1 MAETRDTCDDGITQA
16 ERPAE
21 PYSILHGAARDTDA
35 SEEGQGR
42 RAARH
47 MGRIEQA
54 YRLGRTRIGAL
65 KQRAEDLEADLERTR
80 NDLKTAERDRDKD
93 CLVDRLALAAW
104 VASAPQFHKPAEPR
118 NKTMI
123 VGDLALDVRQKA
135 VPEKLTLTDQ
145 EAVMRQCPDFV
156 RYDPH
161 LRWVDL
167 KATLT
172 PTPHGVITEQ
182 GEIIEGVAWTKR
194 ETVDDSAVLL
204 EGKRIPLRALPG
216 EDVEPDQEQ
225 GGETDEA
232 E

>member
-1 MAETRDTCDDGITQA
+1 
-16 ERPAE
+16 
-21 PYSILHGAARDTDA
+21 
-35 SEEGQGR
+35 
-42 RAARH
+42 

-54 YRLGRTRIGAL
+54 YRLARTRIGAL
-65 KQRAEDLEADLERTR
+65 KQRVEELEADLARTR
-80 NDLKTAERDRDKD
+80 NDLATAERDRDKD

-104 VASAPQFHKPAEPR
+104 VATAPQFHIPAEPR
-118 NKTMI
+118 NKTMV

-145 EAVMRQCPDFV
+145 EAVMRQCPAFV
-156 RYDPH
+156 EQRPH
-161 LRWVDL
+161 LRWADL

-216 EDVEPDQEQ
+216 EDVETEQEQ
-225 GGETDEA
+225 GGETDA
-232 E
+232 EE

>member
-1 MAETRDTCDDGITQA
+1 MAETRDPFVEAITQE

-21 PYSILHGAARDTDA
+21 PYSILHGSAREADS

-54 YRLGRTRIGAL
+54 YRLGKTRIGAL
-65 KQRAEDLEADLERTR
+65 RQRAEDLEADLERTR

-104 VASAPQFHKPAEPR
+104 VATAPQFHKPAEPR

-123 VGDLALDVRQKA
+123 VGDLSLDVRQKA

-145 EAVMRQCPDFV
+145 EAVMRQCPGFV
-156 RYDPH
+156 EQRPH
-161 LRWVDL
+161 LRWADL

-182 GEIIEGVAWTKR
+182 GEIIDGVVWEKR
-194 ETVDDSAVLL
+194 AMVDDSAVLL
-204 EGKRIPLRALPG
+204 DGKRIPLRALPG
-216 EDVEPDQEQ
+216 EDVEPEQEQ